1 MSSGQSGVSP
11 GCRYRAKTSSTKDIL
26 RGPASAAGFL
36 FEVCAGEHLR
46 KSIARNRTESAPLRT
61 QMDLVVRFVGAVSLR
76 ERTRG
81 FRVSAHDPIRTLVAT
96 ARRAPYR

>member
-1 MSSGQSGVSP
+1 
-11 GCRYRAKTSSTKDIL
+11 
-26 RGPASAAGFL
+26 
-36 FEVCAGEHLR
+36 
-46 KSIARNRTESAPLRT
+46 
-61 QMDLVVRFVGAVSLR
+61 MDLVVRFVGAVSLR